1 MKSKS
6 IEATTP
12 HTDMQHTS
20 NCMRLIYVAADII
33 LNEDDDTEDEE
44 DSKFNTESIGLSMCR
59 LLVSDNF
66 REIFKHC
73 YCIPYLPKCDAIK
86 LFW

>member
-33 LNEDDDTEDEE
+33 P
-44 DSKFNTESIGLSMCR
+44 KMGKTESIGLRACAGF
-59 LLVSDNF
+59 LF

-73 YCIPYLPKCDAIK
+73 YCIPYLPKYDAIK